1 MRSLTVKL
9 ILAFLL
15 ISVIG
20 IGLAAVIARAATGRE
35 FDRFITDRARG
46 EFVANAASYYRTH
59 GSWAGAGDY
68 FRQLNAPGPGAP
80 QRPPAFVLVDLA
92 GAAVTTAEADRAG
105 ARTQPAAL
113 ARGAPVE
120 VDGRRVGTV
129 IDAGRA
135 PPLSDRETQYV
146 AGTNRALALAALGA
160 AVIALLLGVV
170 LARTLT
176 QPVRDL
182 TRAIQAM
189 SRGEL
194 RQQVPV
200 RSADELGTLTQAFNR
215 MSADLARSN
224 ELRRQ
229 MTADIAHDLRTPLT
243 VITGYIEALRDGV
256 LKPTPARFEAMHN
269 EAQQLK
275 RLVEDL
281 RTLSLADA
289 GELPMQRQPLA
300 PRTLLDRLAAAY
312 TPQADARGITL
323 AVDAAADLPD
333 IAADPERMAQV
344 LGNLITNA
352 LRHTPAGGR
361 IDLSAQAQ
369 GQAVALAVQDTGE
382 GMPAE
387 VVPHVFDRFYRG
399 TPRAASRTAS
409 QGWGWPSPNPSSRRT
424 AARSPRSARWDTGPP
439 SPSCCP
445 LQRLQELQRPRPDAG
460 CFPKGRESR
469 R

>member
-1 MRSLTVKL
+1 MS
-9 ILAFLL
+9 
-15 ISVIG
+15 
-20 IGLAAVIARAATGRE
+20 
-35 FDRFITDRARG
+35 
-46 EFVANAASYYRTH
+46 ANAAAYYRAH

-68 FRQLNAPGPGAP
+68 FRQLNAPGPGVP
-80 QRPPAFVLVDLA
+80 QRAPAFVLVDLA
-92 GAAVTTAEADRAG
+92 GAAVTTEEADRAG
-105 ARTQPAAL
+105 ERTQPAAL
-113 ARGAPVE
+113 ARGVPVE

-135 PPLSDRETQYV
+135 PPLNDREAQYV

-194 RQQVPV
+194 KQQVPV
-200 RSADELGTLTQAFNR
+200 RSVDELGTLTQSFNR

-289 GELPMQRQPLA
+289 GELPIQRQPLA

-312 TPQADARGITL
+312 APQAAARAITL
-323 AVDAAADLPD
+323 AVNAAADLPD

-382 GMPAE
+382 GMPAD

-399 TPRAASRTAS
+399 APRAASRMAS
-409 QGWGWPSPNPSSRRT
+409 RGWGWPSPNPSSRRT
-424 AARSPRSARWDTGPP
+424 AARSP
-439 SPSCCP
+439 
-445 LQRLQELQRPRPDAG
+445 
-460 CFPKGRESR
+460 
-469 R
+469 

>member
-15 ISVIG
+15 VSVIG
-20 IGLAAVIARAATGRE
+20 IGLAAVITRAATGRE
-35 FDRFITDRARG
+35 FDRFVMDRARG
-46 EFVANAASYYRTH
+46 EFVADAAAYYQAH
-59 GSWAGAGDY
+59 GSWSGAGDY
-68 FRQLNAPGPGAP
+68 FRQLNAQEPGGP
-80 QRPPAFVLVDLA
+80 QRPSAFVLVDQ
-92 GAAVTTAEADRAG
+92 GSNVVAAADSGRPG
-105 ARTQPAAL
+105 EPIQPAAL
-113 ARGAPVE
+113 ARGKPVE
-120 VDGRRVGTV
+120 VDGHRVGTV

-135 PPLSDRETQYV
+135 PPRNDREAQYL
-146 AGTNRALALAALGA
+146 AGTNQALVLAALGA
-160 AVIALLLGVV
+160 VLIALLLGVI

-176 QPVRDL
+176 QPVREL
-182 TRAIQAM
+182 TRAVQAM

-194 RQQVPV
+194 KQQVPV
-200 RSADELGTLTQAFNR
+200 RSADELGTLTQAFNQ
-215 MSADLARSN
+215 MSADLARSS

-243 VITGYIEALRDGV
+243 VIIGYIEALRDGV
-256 LKPTPARFEAMHN
+256 LKPTPARFEAMNN

-300 PRTLLDRLAAAY
+300 PRALLDRLATAY
-312 TPQADARGITL
+312 APQAEARAITL
-323 AVDAAADLPD
+323 AVNAAADLPD
-333 IAADPERMAQV
+333 IAVDPERMAQV

-369 GQAVALAVQDTGE
+369 GQAVALTVQDTGE

-399 TPRAASRTAS
+399 APARNEQDGESGLGLAIAKSIVEAHGGQIAAASTPGHGTTFTITLPSAS
-409 QGWGWPSPNPSSRRT
+409 V
-424 AARSPRSARWDTGPP
+424 
-439 SPSCCP
+439 
-445 LQRLQELQRPRPDAG
+445 
-460 CFPKGRESR
+460 
-469 R
+469 